1 MDPRQLSREL
11 RQGQTADLT
20 RRRWIIGLSLLGTA
34 MGQVVSLYQTG
45 IIQHLPDPPLP
56 VFNSDKVD
64 ASDYAYRRFRTPDA
78 LMMVCNYGVT
88 AWLAGA
94 GGKDRARETP
104 MLPIS
109 MGLKTVIDSLTALEL
124 AREEWNENKALC
136 AYCQI
141 ATLCSIVSVA
151 LAVPEMRSAIQTLR
165 GRRLSA

>member
-45 IIQHLPDPPLP
+45 IIQHLPDPPLSF
-56 VFNSDKVD
+56 FNSDKVD

-78 LMMVCNYGVT
+78 LMMVSNYGVT

-104 MLPIS
+104 MLPIA

-124 AREEWNENKALC
+124 AREEWNENKAFC
-136 AYCQI
+136 AYCQV
-141 ATLCSIVSVA
+141 ATLCSLLSVA
-151 LAVPEMRSAIQTLR
+151 LSMPEMGSAIQTLR
-165 GRRLSA
+165 GRR

>member
-34 MGQVVSLYQTG
+34 MVQVVSLYQIG
-45 IIQHLPDPPLP
+45 IIKHLPDPPLSF
-56 VFNSDKVD
+56 FNSDKVD

-78 LMMVCNYGVT
+78 LMMVSNYGVT

-104 MLPIS
+104 MLPIA
-109 MGLKTVIDSLTALEL
+109 MGLKT
-124 AREEWNENKALC
+124 
-136 AYCQI
+136 
-141 ATLCSIVSVA
+141 
-151 LAVPEMRSAIQTLR
+151 
-165 GRRLSA
+165 